1 MSIRT
6 RRTRILGVAGAALL
20 IAGVIAIVIAV
31 QAQRSAPQP
40 PPAAASPVNVIPT
53 ATPSEPGSTV
63 PDPTRTPGST
73 VPGPTR
79 TPGNSPAAEPK
90 TRGAVLAHSI
100 PTRLQIPAINVDNPL
115 TQIGLNSQGEI
126 STPPLV
132 KDSHAYWL
140 NVSPTPGQ
148 LGPSTIIGHVDSA
161 AYGPGVF
168 FNLGHMRQRD
178 KIYLTRS
185 DGVVAMFEVE
195 RVAEYKKNDFP
206 TGEVYGNID
215 HAGLRLI
222 TCGGTFDSS
231 IHSYQSNIVVYA
243 ALVSAHHA

>member
-63 PDPTRTPGST
+63 PGPTRTPGST

>member
-1 MSIRT
+1 M
-6 RRTRILGVAGAALL
+6 
-20 IAGVIAIVIAV
+20 
-31 QAQRSAPQP
+31 
-40 PPAAASPVNVIPT
+40 
-53 ATPSEPGSTV
+53 
-63 PDPTRTPGST
+63 
-73 VPGPTR
+73 
-79 TPGNSPAAEPK
+79 
-90 TRGAVLAHSI
+90 
-100 PTRLQIPAINVDNPL
+100 
-115 TQIGLNSQGEI
+115 
-126 STPPLV
+126 
-132 KDSHAYWL
+132 
-140 NVSPTPGQ
+140 
-148 LGPSTIIGHVDSA
+148 
-161 AYGPGVF
+161 F